1 MYGLV
6 ESARGFSLDG
16 PDEDII
22 TPKLRVIPDRNSSKQ
37 NTTRKRYTDLG
48 DSGGLNKRKLYIE
61 TKPQEE
67 TGTETSSEVVSHVGG
82 AARGGPAPPV
92 CETHTDSVSS
102 PFSSRDFSYLLKTA
116 KILKEEL
123 FVKLF

>member
-1 MYGLV
+1 M
-6 ESARGFSLDG
+6 ESAGGFSLDK

-22 TPKLRVIPDRNSSKQ
+22 TPKPGAIPDRNSSKQ

-48 DSGGLNKRKLYIE
+48 DSGGLNRRKLYIE
-61 TKPQEE
+61 TKSQEE
-67 TGTETSSEVVSHVGG
+67 TGTEMSSGVFSHPGG

-92 CETHTDSVSS
+92 CETHMDSFSC
-102 PFSSRDFSYLLKTA
+102 PFSSRDFLYLVKIA

-123 FVKLF
+123 FAKLF